1 MATQKA
7 YRKGTGTEVQPG
19 EMITNF
25 RGERRKFEKVTRD
38 GGEGY
43 SAKVQTEGDFA
54 KYAQVYVDIEV
65 R

>member
-7 YRKGTGTEVQPG
+7 YWKGTDVEVQPG
-19 EMITNF
+19 EMITDF
-25 RGERRKFEKVTRD
+25 RGDRRKFEKVARY